1 MIDSFVFSVFLCFC
15 VYAVIVFFVFFV
27 YIVFSFCPS
36 GEEINSY
43 NVKATVTKNGGGY
56 FLACLIVVLCLIIV
70 VKPGLHDRQG
80 GAHMDGVSLYVSI
93 LSLVVSAISLGI
105 AIAAIKK

>member
-1 MIDSFVFSVFLCFC
+1 MIDSLFSVCLLFYCFAFL
-15 VYAVIVFFVFFV
+15 VA
-27 YIVFSFCPS
+27 
-36 GEEINSY
+36 GINRY